1 MNKEYI
7 EHEKAFHKNLEDF
20 KQGECGLSITKRKQ
34 LLDDYTFGKNISKVE
49 VVKMKQAPKKLD
61 DFAMILQNAEG
72 EKKQIYFENP
82 KIDNSNAIL
91 EELETFSSAIKNN
104 TEPIVNFENGTE
116 ALKLAFRIIE
126 AYS

>member
-1 MNKEYI
+1 
-7 EHEKAFHKNLEDF
+7 
-20 KQGECGLSITKRKQ
+20 
-34 LLDDYTFGKNISKVE
+34 
-49 VVKMKQAPKKLD
+49 
-61 DFAMILQNAEG
+61 MILQNAEG

-91 EELETFSSAIKNN
+91 EELEAFSSAIENN

>member
-1 MNKEYI
+1 M
-7 EHEKAFHKNLEDF
+7 DF
-20 KQGECGLSITKRKQ
+20 
-34 LLDDYTFGKNISKVE
+34 LDKKVE
-49 VVKMKQAPKKLD
+49 VVKMKQPPKKLD